1 MRNDTDKALSLWAYD
16 EATKTGTVPTQVW
29 RRECQNIGYTRRRTG
44 DWFLDTG
51 STPVR
56 STPKKMPEILENC

>member
-1 MRNDTDKALSLWAYD
+1 VYKINDLEK
-16 EATKTGTVPTQVW
+16 
-29 RRECQNIGYTRRRTG
+29 NIEKQEIRGESI
-44 DWFLDTG
+44 LTG